1 MSYYDVLEVEPTA
14 SRDDIERAFKRLAR
28 EVHPDLTGGDRAKAE
43 ERMKQLNEIRDTL
56 TDPLLR
62 AGYDERLRLERQ
74 RAEAAAA
81 AQQPGAP
88 TAPAQRLREQVGA
101 RRIGSSNPTLIGVL
115 VLGTSLSTGL
125 LWYFRHYLPAQATAR
140 AAQAAPQPAPAVP
153 ELAPPPPPRPAKPA
167 RPRPRNYV
175 RLGARLDE
183 VLGGLGAPDRVVPGK
198 RQGDATLY
206 YGALKLEITNGR
218 LSSGEPPH

>member
-1 MSYYDVLEVEPTA
+1 
-14 SRDDIERAFKRLAR
+14 
-28 EVHPDLTGGDRAKAE
+28 
-43 ERMKQLNEIRDTL
+43 MKQLNEIRDTL

-62 AGYDERLRLERQ
+62 AGYDERLRLERERAQ
-74 RAEAAAA
+74 AEAT
-81 AQQPGAP
+81 AQQPGEP
-88 TAPAQRLREQVGA
+88 TAPPERPRPRVSA

-140 AAQAAPQPAPAVP
+140 AAQANPPPAPAAP
-153 ELAPPPPPRPAKPA
+153 ELAPPPPPRPAKAA
-167 RPRPRNYV
+167 RPRSHNYV

-183 VLGGLGAPDRVVPGK
+183 VIRGLGTPDRVVPGK

-218 LSSGEPPH
+218 LSSGEPPR